1 MRKTSFQSLLLYVS
15 RIASLMRKE
24 TRALLKDPK
33 SRAILVVPVVVQSLL
48 FGYAASFELKYAPYA
63 LVDQCRCRASAD
75 LLARIDS
82 TGIFVRTSTASTEPE
97 AEYEILRERAALAII
112 IPNDFGKKLA
122 RGEAAPLQL
131 LLDGRN
137 SMTAGLSSAYLGQI
151 AATYGAD
158 LLGRSAPVTVVTRA
172 WFNEN
177 LDSRWAILVALVAS
191 LSLLQTLLLSAF
203 SVAREREQGTFEQL
217 LVSPLTPTQILV
229 GKAVPPILVGLS
241 QSTVILLVV
250 RFWFGIPFPG
260 SVALLYLGLLVFN
273 ISIVGIGLSISSVAR
288 SMQQAMLYAFL
299 FLVPSFILSGLLSP
313 VSNMAAALQ
322 YGTFANPVRFGI
334 DFVRRVY
341 LEGAGFADVWLDFVP
356 LGIIAAISLPL
367 AGWLFRHRLA

>member
-1 MRKTSFQSLLLYVS
+1 MRKNGFPSRPLYVS

-24 TRALLKDPK
+24 TRALLKDPE
-33 SRAILVVPVVVQSLL
+33 SRAVLVVPVVVQSLL

-82 TGIFVRTSTASTEPE
+82 TGIFVRVSTVSTETE

-122 RGEAAPLQL
+122 RGEPAPLQL

-137 SMTAGLSSAYLGQI
+137 SMTSGLSSAYIGTI
-151 AATYGAD
+151 AASYGAGV
-158 LLGRSAPVTVVTRA
+158 LGRTAPVTVETRA

-341 LEGAGFADVWLDFVP
+341 LEGAGLADVWPDLVP
-356 LGIIAAISLPL
+356 LGNIAAISLPL